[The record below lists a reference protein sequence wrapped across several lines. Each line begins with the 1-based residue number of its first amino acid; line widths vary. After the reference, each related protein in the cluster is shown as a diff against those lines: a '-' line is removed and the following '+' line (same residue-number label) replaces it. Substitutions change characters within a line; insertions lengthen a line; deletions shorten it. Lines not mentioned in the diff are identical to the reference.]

1 MRNQNYNRFI
11 ISFIGLFVIALILF
25 IQINLNRIKQK
36 ELAFLKNVKSHNE
49 SIKTENLSIL
59 EKEILNKFLSIPE
72 NEYPDRFV
80 EIAENNRPLLSVY
93 SEQNVGAHI
102 LKKLLYSGK
111 LSNSSKLYILNKLRV
126 FEYKSGNIVDNIKI
140 TIEHLNLAEK
150 LDSEYDIIRAK
161 MALSTIISSLNGHE
175 TAINILNNINFENK
189 ELASANRLK
198 IIHHFYLAEN
208 YFFIEDYV
216 KSLNNLESM
225 SNLVKNESEY
235 YKININLLKNLL
247 DAQIS
252 LKLNKPNEVLNS
264 LALSEEL
271 LKKLEKVYFSDLHT
285 YYFLVLENYNLK
297 YNIDNFNSDKVKK
310 IIGTPEITNDSI
322 FLRMSFDLLFEYYI
336 KTNNF
341 DEYKNLNLDYML
353 YLRRLSDANNKFF
366 SLYIIQDLEN
376 KKFVEENK
384 KLYINIFI
392 ILLSGLIILVI
403 SFKKIKYLDKK
414 SKTDAL
420 TNIGNRLAFSTKIN
434 QLSRKNYYMLLF
446 DIDNFKNLNDTYGH
460 DFGDE
465 VLSSVGKI
473 LKIIENKELG
483 IYRVGGEEFAI
494 IFTNANKNFAID
506 SCEYVRKS
514 IENIIFKH
522 PVTVTISG
530 GFSEA
535 CKNTYIECDSKLY
548 KAKKDG
554 KNRICY

>member
-36 ELAFLKNVKSHNE
+36 ELSFLKNVKSYNE
-49 SIKTENLSIL
+49 SIKTENLSVL

-72 NEYPDRFV
+72 NQYSDRFI
-80 EIAENNRPLLSVY
+80 EIAENNRPLLSIY
-93 SEQNVGAHI
+93 SEQNVGAYI

-161 MALSTIISSLNGHE
+161 MALGTIISSLNGHE
-175 TAINILNNINFENK
+175 TAINILNSINFENK
-189 ELASANRLK
+189 ELYSVNRLK
-198 IIHHFYLAEN
+198 IVNHFYLAEN

-216 KSLNNLESM
+216 KSLNNLELM
-225 SNLVKNESEY
+225 SNLVKNECEEY
-235 YKININLLKNLL
+235 KLNINLLKNLL
-247 DAQIS
+247 NAQIS

-271 LKKLEKVYFSDLHT
+271 LGKIKKVYFSDLHT

-297 YNIDNFNSDKVKK
+297 YNIDDFNSDKVKK

-341 DEYKNLNLDYML
+341 DEYKNLNLDYMS

-384 KLYINIFI
+384 KIYINVFI
-392 ILLSGLIILVI
+392 LLLSGLIILVI

-420 TNIGNRLAFSTKIN
+420 TNIGNRLAFNTKIN
-434 QLSRKNYYMLLF
+434 QLNNKNYYMLLF
-446 DIDNFKNLNDTYGH
+446 DIDNFKKLNDTYGH

-465 VLSSVGKI
+465 VLSSIGKI
-473 LKIIENKELG
+473 LKNIENKELG
-483 IYRVGGEEFAI
+483 VYRVGGEEFAI
-494 IFTNANKNFAID
+494 IFTNVNKNFAID
-506 SCEYVRKS
+506 SCEYIRKS
-514 IENIIFKH
+514 IENIRFKH
-522 PVTVTISG
+522 PIIATISG

>member
-36 ELAFLKNVKSHNE
+36 ELAFLKNVKSQNE
-49 SIKTENLSIL
+49 SIKTENLSVL

-341 DEYKNLNLDYML
+341 DEYKNLNLDYMS

-473 LKIIENKELG
+473 LKIIENKEVG

-494 IFTNANKNFAID
+494 IFTNVNKNFAID

>member
-36 ELAFLKNVKSHNE
+36 ELAFLKNVKSQNE
-49 SIKTENLSIL
+49 SIKTENLSVL

-216 KSLNNLESM
+216 KSLNNLELM